1 MKKRIIKKYH
11 VKDNVKDWI
20 CLVTAGLV
28 MVIAVCFY
36 TYRIDTINNNPDGY
50 TEAGRSHAVNVQILR

>member
-11 VKDNVKDWI
+11 VKNNVKEAI
-20 CLVTAGLV
+20 CFILAAAV
-28 MVIAVCFY
+28 MVILVCFY

-50 TEAGRSHAVNVQILR
+50 TEAGRSHVVNVQILR